1 MHFEKYISLKI
12 YNKYLIPKK
21 IFVYN
26 EYLEYERS
34 LDLSSNNIC
43 DQYNT
48 EPHFEYL
55 PPIPKLSHLNLSYNN
70 FNRNDMKIILDAK
83 TELKTINFDRNVI
96 DMEGLNLLIP
106 SFETANFIL

>member
-34 LDLSSNNIC
+34 LDLSSNPAFSININGAI
-43 DQYNT
+43 Y
-48 EPHFEYL
+48 
-55 PPIPKLSHLNLSYNN
+55 
-70 FNRNDMKIILDAK
+70 
-83 TELKTINFDRNVI
+83 V
-96 DMEGLNLLIP
+96 
-106 SFETANFIL
+106 TAD